1 MSSGTD
7 FVTSE
12 REAITQYAD
21 WYLQQGYQ
29 VSVHPSPRELP
40 EFLRTLAPDLV
51 ARRNG
56 ENIVVEI
63 KTSSP
68 ASFEQV
74 QQLARVLENRA
85 GWKLQVVYADLADPE
100 WTPPPEL
107 PEIQE
112 LSELLASAGAVDEND
127 DRSPLQFLLL
137 WSIIEGAARHHLS
150 SRQDP
155 PDAPDFLIG
164 SAEDTADRRHHRR
177 RSLRSASPRLGGS
190 QCPRARLSPPNGRSR
205 VVRGPSQYGRA
216 VVKVGFSKMIAG
228 LLATAAT
235 SAASG
240 GSPRRSNTAS
250 SA

>member
-7 FVTSE
+7 FITSE

-21 WYLQQGYQ
+21 WYSQQGYQ

-85 GWKLQVVYADLADPE
+85 GWKLRVVYADLADPE

-112 LSELLASAGAVDEND
+112 LSELLASAGSVDGDD
-127 DRSPLQFLLL
+127 DRSRLQFLLL

-150 SRQDP
+150 SLKIRPTRRISSSALLKMLLTEGIIEEDRYALLRRGLAARNAIAHGFLNQTVDP
-155 PDAPDFLIG
+155 ALL
-164 SAEDTADRRHHRR
+164 EDLRNTAGRL
-177 RSLRSASPRLGGS
+177 LRSV
-190 QCPRARLSPPNGRSR
+190 SR
-205 VVRGPSQYGRA
+205 
-216 VVKVGFSKMIAG
+216 K
-228 LLATAAT
+228 
-235 SAASG
+235 
-240 GSPRRSNTAS
+240 
-250 SA
+250 

>member
-7 FVTSE
+7 FFTSE

-21 WYLQQGYQ
+21 WYSQQGYQ

-112 LSELLASAGAVDEND
+112 LSELLASVGSVDGDD
-127 DRSPLQFLLL
+127 DRSRLQFLLL
-137 WSIIEGAARHHLS
+137 WSIVEGAARHHLS
-150 SRQDP
+150 SLKIPPTRRISSSALLKMLLTEGIIEEDRYAVLRRGLAARNAIAHGFLNQTVDP
-155 PDAPDFLIG
+155 ALL
-164 SAEDTADRRHHRR
+164 EDLRNTAGRL
-177 RSLRSASPRLGGS
+177 LRSVS
-190 QCPRARLSPPNGRSR
+190 Q
-205 VVRGPSQYGRA
+205 
-216 VVKVGFSKMIAG
+216 K
-228 LLATAAT
+228 
-235 SAASG
+235 
-240 GSPRRSNTAS
+240 
-250 SA
+250 